1 MKHYDLLESWG
12 HDKLVKHMK
21 NGGQPEDYDANA
33 PDKKPEGLER
43 IRKELNAIKMNN
55 GGAPSKP
62 EAEDP
67 MKGPVQKG
75 YMKEFVAG
83 PSYEFDSPEA
93 EEAEFNRRLAKAISE
108 ATGREV
114 KQLANPRSAKDFTMN
129 SVVATLAGGP
139 SDIAN
144 IGLQGIDY
152 LREYDANR
160 RAAKE
165 NKRGSAKPE
174 SVMGRP
180 SIPRIQSVAPKVVE
194 PYASEKPFMGG
205 DQFRDAFER
214 LKVTSKG
221 SQDQFP
227 LLGMVPEVVL
237 NPVAPLGALQAV
249 SKTGKTL
256 HKIKNGMKNHG
267 N

>member
-1 MKHYDLLESWG
+1 MAR
-12 HDKLVKHMK
+12 
-21 NGGQPEDYDANA
+21 GGRAEDFNKKT
-33 PDKKPEGLER
+33 PDEGDEGR
-43 IRKELNAIKMNN
+43 GAEAIRQELNELSVNLPKPMNM
-55 GGAPSKP
+55 GGKVRRFDDGGSARKQDS
-62 EAEDP
+62 E
-67 MKGPVQKG
+67 
-75 YMKEFVAG
+75 YVAG
-83 PSYEFDSPEA
+83 PSYEFDQKES
-93 EEAEFNRRLAKAISE
+93 EEAEFNRRLAQALTE
-108 ATGREV
+108 ATGKEV
-114 KQLANPRSAKDFTMN
+114 KQLRSPRSAKDFTMN

-160 RAAKE
+160 KAAKE

-180 SIPRIQSVAPKVVE
+180 SIPRIQSVQPKVVE

-214 LKVTSKG
+214 LGVTSKG

-227 LLGMVPEVVL
+227 ILGMVPEFAL
-237 NPVAPLGALQAV
+237 NPVAPLGALQAM
-249 SKTGKTL
+249 SKTGKAL
-256 HKIKNGMKNHG
+256 HKIKNGMK
-267 N
+267 